1 MADSVLSSCKA
12 QILAPAGSFECLSA
26 AVRCGADAVYL
37 GLKSFSARASAQN
50 FSNEELEKAVKYCR
64 ERDVKVH
71 LAVNTALY
79 DSELKEAARII
90 EFAAKIGVDAL
101 IVSDLGVLSLAKEIC
116 PSLSVHASTQ
126 MGIASLSGAK
136 TAKELGFDRAVLA
149 RELSRDEI
157 GEIAKS
163 KIIETEAFVH
173 GAHCMS
179 VSGQC
184 YFSAMLGGRSG
195 NRGRC
200 AQPCRLN
207 FGIGNSQGYA
217 LSLKDM
223 SLCSHIRELCAMG
236 VTSLKIEGRMKRPEY
251 VAAAVSLVR
260 ASMQGEDTLEIF
272 ELSRD
277 IFSRSGFTD
286 GYYKSQIGK
295 NMFGTRVRD
304 DVVSAQSAMP
314 RLHELY
320 RKERQSVPINA
331 EVKIGENQQ
340 ITLNIK
346 DKNENA
352 VSVSAPLSSHSTAT
366 TDEQVALK
374 QISRLGGSPYYVDEF
389 MCDIKDGAF
398 APPSLLNSLRREA
411 IEKLSQIRAKAP
423 DREVFCPSEIP
434 NIPKTNGEQKL
445 FVRFENAEQL
455 FECINLCD
463 CAYLPARECLKLL
476 EKGNL
481 EKVKAK
487 LVPELDRWAFS
498 NDGFTRSA
506 VKKLKAA
513 GIENFC
519 AQNIGQLSILKEEGV
534 KAHLGAFMNVYNSR
548 ALKVLK
554 ELSVESA
561 VASFEMPI
569 KKIEN
574 LSHYINIGAL
584 VYGYIPLMLTRA
596 CPVKSAGG
604 CKNCGKNAKLVDR
617 TGARFAVKCTGA
629 VSEIYNSVALC
640 AQIEKSG
647 FNSLDFL
654 LCYFTGEDKER
665 CKEVLLSV
673 KNGVF
678 PEKNGLFTRGLYKSG
693 VI

>member
-223 SLCSHIRELCAMG
+223 SLCSHITELCAMG